1 MYAIATGARVDTKLQ
16 WLACALLGCVAA
28 ASHAADGLSGSLGAT
43 TDYVHRGIS
52 QSDGHAALQASLVY
66 WHPSG
71 FYAGAWGSTLHRGV
85 PYGYESMY
93 GERTYGTRT
102 SHVEVDL
109 FAGFSAPIG
118 TDWTMDLKVV
128 SYLFP
133 DDPAP
138 VDYDYVELSA
148 GVAWRQRLFAS
159 LSVAP
164 RTTWIARAGGGRDR
178 TAMDG
183 EVSWRQPVGAW
194 FAMAAGAGYRQLLV
208 PGRNGYFYGSAS
220 AALQLRHGSV
230 ELGWFTTDSTA
241 GWLFGDRLAGSR
253 TALSARVSF

>member
-1 MYAIATGARVDTKLQ
+1 MDAIGTGERVDTKRQ
-16 WLACALLGCVAA
+16 WLACALLGSVVA

-52 QSDGHAALQASLVY
+52 QSDGHAALQGSLVY
-66 WHPSG
+66 WHASG
-71 FYAGAWGSTLHRGV
+71 LYAGAWGSTLHHGV
-85 PYGYESMY
+85 PYTYAS
-93 GERTYGTRT
+93 TYGART
-102 SHVEVDL
+102 SDLEVDL
-109 FAGFSAPIG
+109 FAGFSTPVG
-118 TDWTMDLKVV
+118 TDWTMDVKMVA
-128 SYLFP
+128 YLYP

-148 GVAWRQRLFAS
+148 GAAWRQRLFAS

-183 EVSWRQPVGAW
+183 EVSWRQPLGAW
-194 FAMAAGAGYRQLLV
+194 FTLAAGAGYRQLLV
-208 PGRNGYFYGSAS
+208 PGRSGYVYGSAS
-220 AALQLRHGSV
+220 AALQLRHGSI

-241 GWLFGDRLAGSR
+241 RWLFGDRLAGSR